1 MQALKA
7 DDGTDLH
14 VIGSP
19 GHVQALIQHDLVDEF
34 QLMIDPLI
42 VGGGKQLFRCWCRF
56 GAPDGR
62 RDAVN
67 LRRYKH
73 A

>member
-1 MQALKA
+1 VQALKA

-42 VGGGKQLFRCWCRF
+42 VGGGK
-56 GAPDGR
+56 APVPVLVPVR
-62 RDAVN
+62 RT
-67 LRRYKH
+67 
-73 A
+73 

>member
-1 MQALKA
+1 VQALKA
-7 DDGTDLH
+7 DDGKNLH
-14 VIGSP
+14 LTGRP
-19 GHVQALIQHDLVDEF
+19 GHVQTLIQHDLVDEF

-42 VGGGKQLFRCWCRF
+42 VGGGKQLFGCRCRF

-62 RDAVN
+62 RDAAN